1 MCEAEIDWSCLNLC
15 SRDGFW
21 LRTEGLLWWTNDD
34 SIPTLATSSP
44 LGTPT
49 ADAGILGL
57 PTTTRL
63 FGDSL
68 YGDARF
74 GGRVRFGTWADDCKH
89 GIDGSIWGLLNESDQ
104 NVWQSAGDPLLARPF
119 NNVDPLVDAPAAQI
133 LAEDG
138 VLSGRLRINT
148 SSEIFGGDIG
158 IRKNVWCCADVCG
171 STSTRLDCVAGYR
184 YFKVR
189 EGVRVIED
197 LESTA
202 LVGPTVLGTTINVY
216 DDFQTR
222 NEFNGAN
229 IGFVLAQQY
238 KRLTAEF
245 TGRLALGNL
254 SREVMIDGATTVTVP
269 GLAPVTSA
277 GGLLAQPS
285 NIGTYRN
292 DDFAVLPEV
301 QFNMLYNIRRNTRLS
316 LGYTFMYLGD
326 IVRPGDVMDTSVNGT
341 VLDPTVP
348 VTGPDRPQFTFDDS
362 RTWLMGLNFGVEVN
376 F

>member
-1 MCEAEIDWSCLNLC
+1 
-15 SRDGFW
+15 
-21 LRTEGLLWWTNDD
+21 
-34 SIPTLATSSP
+34 
-44 LGTPT
+44 
-49 ADAGILGL
+49 
-57 PTTTRL
+57 
-63 FGDSL
+63 
-68 YGDARF
+68 
-74 GGRVRFGTWADDCKH
+74 
-89 GIDGSIWGLLNESDQ
+89 
-104 NVWQSAGDPLLARPF
+104 
-119 NNVDPLVDAPAAQI
+119 
-133 LAEDG
+133 
-138 VLSGRLRINT
+138 
-148 SSEIFGGDIG
+148 
-158 IRKNVWCCADVCG
+158 
-171 STSTRLDCVAGYR
+171 VAGYR